1 MLLERR
7 NISLIIA
14 GVIAAAALF
23 SCNKDDRF
31 SYTRS
36 ENTSA
41 ISTKTVLPSE
51 RDRSVMLI
59 YSAGYN
65 TLNAWLKED
74 IDDLSLGYV
83 PYESNN
89 VELDSKHSVGLSDH
103 ILLVYSRNGVGKGNA
118 PESALFRIYMKTD
131 STIVRDTI
139 KVWGTDVSS
148 CSKETMRDVLTTA
161 SEKFPS
167 KTFGMVFTSHAS
179 GWLPC
184 GYYNDPNVFENNV
197 TDDFWYSPASV
208 RRTAQEYFPPLE
220 DYPAVKSIGQD
231 DYPDRS
237 VEFSLRDFADAL
249 PFKLDYLLIDACLS
263 GGVEVAA
270 ELRGK
275 ADIVGFS
282 LTEVL
287 SDGFNYKT
295 MTSHLLKNEPDPVA
309 VCRDYYESYAAR
321 TGIYQSATISVV
333 DTRLMDDLT
342 EVCKTLFSKYDFY
355 LENMEGSNVQGYFRF
370 NRHFFYDLED
380 ILVKSGIDESE
391 KAALNA
397 ALEKCVIY
405 KAATPWFMK
414 GASYGF
420 EIKTYSGLSMYLPSM
435 GTDFLNRYY
444 KETVAWNA
452 RTELVK

>member
-7 NISLIIA
+7 NTSLIIA
-14 GVIAAAALF
+14 AIFAAAVLF

-36 ENTSA
+36 ENTSG
-41 ISTKTVLPSE
+41 IGTKTVVPSE
-51 RDRSVMLI
+51 KDRSVMLI

-65 TLNAWLKED
+65 SLSGWLKDD
-74 IDDLSLGYV
+74 IDELSKGYV
-83 PYESNN
+83 PYDSGSG
-89 VELDSKHSVGLSDH
+89 ELDSKHTGGLSDH
-103 ILLVYSRNGVGKGNA
+103 ILLVYSRNGVGKGTA
-118 PESALFRIYMKTD
+118 PESSLFRIYMKTD

-139 KVWGTDVSS
+139 KVWGADVSA
-148 CSKETMRDVLTTA
+148 CSKETMREVLALA

-184 GYYNDPNVFENNV
+184 GYYNDPNVFEKNV
-197 TDDFWYSPASV
+197 TDDFWYSPASL
-208 RRTAQEYFPPLE
+208 RRTSGEYFPPLE
-220 DYPAVKSIGQD
+220 DYPAVKSVGQD
-231 DYPDRS
+231 EYKDRS
-237 VEFSLRDFADAL
+237 VEFSLRDFADAI

-275 ADIVGFS
+275 ADIIGFS

-295 MTSHLLKNEPDPVA
+295 MASHLLQNTPDPVA
-309 VCRDYYESYAAR
+309 VCRDYYESYAVR
-321 TGIYQSATISVV
+321 TGTYQSATISVV

-342 EVCKTLFSKYDFY
+342 DVCKTLFSKYHFY
-355 LENMEGSNVQGYFRF
+355 LENMKGSQIQGYFRF
-370 NRHFFYDLED
+370 NRHYFYDLED
-380 ILVKSGIDESE
+380 MMVKCGIDESE
-391 KAALNA
+391 KAALEA

-405 KAATPWFMK
+405 KAATPWFMR

-420 EIKTYSGLSMYLPSM
+420 EITTYSGLSMYLPSM

-444 KETVAWNA
+444 KENVAWNA